1 MVALICLQELLSN
14 LNCLCVNNECKFIL
28 HYKSDAEWNESRYYN
43 PRVDE
48 LIIKVRSQADPSD
61 RKEAYEEIQRT
72 LIDEVPR
79 IIPVF
84 GPIFR
89 GLRLNVR
96 DCEANQKS
104 KLLLYKCWLDD

>member
-1 MVALICLQELLSN
+1 MSRPTSSDDWP
-14 LNCLCVNNECKFIL
+14 
-28 HYKSDAEWNESRYYN
+28 YKSDAEWNESRYDN

-48 LIIKVRSQADPSD
+48 LIIEARSEADLAD
-61 RKEAYEEIQRT
+61 RRESYGEIQRT

-89 GLRLNVR
+89 GLRPNVH